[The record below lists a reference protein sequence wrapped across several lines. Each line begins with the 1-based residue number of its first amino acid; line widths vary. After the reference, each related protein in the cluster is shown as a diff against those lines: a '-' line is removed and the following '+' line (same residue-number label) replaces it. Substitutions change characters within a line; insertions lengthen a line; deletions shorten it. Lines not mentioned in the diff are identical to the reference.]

1 MGKPSPDKMDEKRL
15 KQEISGILD
24 NLRRFAFS
32 LTGEKQDAYDLLQE
46 TIVRLL
52 EKGVPD
58 DANTRKWAFRV
69 CKNIWLDQLRANK
82 VRRQWAEAK
91 IVEVEGSQDGQK
103 VADDH
108 MELEEVRKIMAEL
121 PNDQSAIISLV
132 AVEGFS
138 YKEAAAMMDIPVGTV
153 MSRLSRARAAIADSL
168 GKNRET
174 VH

>member
-1 MGKPSPDKMDEKRL
+1 MDEERL
-15 KQEISGILD
+15 KQEISGIMD

-46 TIVRLL
+46 TVVRLL
-52 EKGVPD
+52 EKNVPD
-58 DANTRKWAFRV
+58 DADTRKWAFRV

-82 VRRQWAEAK
+82 VRRLWAESK
-91 IVEVEGSQDGQK
+91 IGEMDNRQDGQK
-103 VADDH
+103 IADDH
-108 MELEEVRKIMAEL
+108 IALEEVKSIMAEL
-121 PNDQSAIISLV
+121 PDEQRTILSLV

-138 YKEAAAMMDIPVGTV
+138 YKEAAEMMDIPVGTV

-168 GKNRET
+168 NQGRET

>member
-1 MGKPSPDKMDEKRL
+1 MDEERL
-15 KQEISGILD
+15 KQEISGIMD

-46 TIVRLL
+46 TVVRLL
-52 EKGVPD
+52 EKNVPD
-58 DANTRKWAFRV
+58 DADTRKWAFRV

-82 VRRQWAEAK
+82 VRRQWTESK
-91 IVEVEGSQDGQK
+91 IGEMDNRQDGQK
-103 VADDH
+103 IADDH
-108 MELEEVRKIMAEL
+108 IALEEIKSIVAEL
-121 PNDQSAIISLV
+121 PDEQRTILSLV

-138 YKEAAAMMDIPVGTV
+138 YKEAAEMMNIPVGTV

-168 GKNRET
+168 NQGRET

>member
-1 MGKPSPDKMDEKRL
+1 MHEERL
-15 KQEISGILD
+15 KQEIGGILD

-52 EKGVPD
+52 EKNVPD
-58 DANTRKWAFRV
+58 DADIRKWAFRV

-82 VRRQWAEAK
+82 VRRLWAESE
-91 IVEVEGSQDGQK
+91 IGEMDNRQDGQK
-103 VADDH
+103 IADDH
-108 MELEEVRKIMAEL
+108 IALEEVKLIMAEL
-121 PNDQSAIISLV
+121 PKDQRTILSLV

-138 YKEAAAMMDIPVGTV
+138 YKEAAEMMNIPVGTV

-168 GKNRET
+168 NQGKRT

>member
-1 MGKPSPDKMDEKRL
+1 MDQERL
-15 KQEISGILD
+15 KQEISGIMD

-52 EKGVPD
+52 EKNVPD
-58 DANTRKWAFRV
+58 DADTRKWAFRV

-82 VRRQWAEAK
+82 VRRQWAESK
-91 IVEVEGSQDGQK
+91 IGEMDNRQDGQK
-103 VADDH
+103 IADDH
-108 MELEEVRKIMAEL
+108 IALEEVKSIMAEL
-121 PNDQSAIISLV
+121 PDEQRTILSLV

-138 YKEAAAMMDIPVGTV
+138 YKEAAEMENIPVGTV

-168 GKNRET
+168 NQGRET

>member
-1 MGKPSPDKMDEKRL
+1 MDEERL
-15 KQEISGILD
+15 KQEISGIMD

-52 EKGVPD
+52 EKNVPD
-58 DANTRKWAFRV
+58 DADTRKWAFRV

-82 VRRQWAEAK
+82 VRRLWAESK
-91 IVEVEGSQDGQK
+91 IGEMDNRQDGQK
-103 VADDH
+103 IADDH
-108 MELEEVRKIMAEL
+108 IALEEVKSIMAEL
-121 PNDQSAIISLV
+121 PHEQRTILSLV
-132 AVEGFS
+132 AGEGFS
-138 YKEAAAMMDIPVGTV
+138 YKEAAEMMNIPVGTV

-168 GKNRET
+168 NQGRET

>member
-1 MGKPSPDKMDEKRL
+1 MDEERL
-15 KQEISGILD
+15 KQEISGIMD

-46 TIVRLL
+46 TVVRLL
-52 EKGVPD
+52 EKNVPD
-58 DANTRKWAFRV
+58 DADTRKWAFRV

-82 VRRQWAEAK
+82 VRRLWAESK
-91 IVEVEGSQDGQK
+91 IGEMDNRQDGQK
-103 VADDH
+103 IADDH
-108 MELEEVRKIMAEL
+108 IALEEVKSIMAEL
-121 PNDQSAIISLV
+121 PDEQRTILSLV

-138 YKEAAAMMDIPVGTV
+138 YKEAAEMMNIPVGTV

-168 GKNRET
+168 NQGRET

>member
-1 MGKPSPDKMDEKRL
+1 M
-15 KQEISGILD
+15 D

-52 EKGVPD
+52 EKNVPD
-58 DANTRKWAFRV
+58 DADTRKWAFRV

-82 VRRQWAEAK
+82 VRRQWAESK
-91 IVEVEGSQDGQK
+91 IGEMDNRQDGQK
-103 VADDH
+103 IADDH
-108 MELEEVRKIMAEL
+108 IALEEVKSIMAEL
-121 PNDQSAIISLV
+121 PDEQRTILSLV

-138 YKEAAAMMDIPVGTV
+138 YKEAAEMENIPVGTV

-168 GKNRET
+168 NQGRET

>member
-1 MGKPSPDKMDEKRL
+1 MHEERL

-52 EKGVPD
+52 EKNVPD
-58 DANTRKWAFRV
+58 DADIRKWAFRV

-82 VRRQWAEAK
+82 VRRRWAESR
-91 IVEVEGSQDGQK
+91 IVEMDNRQDGQK
-103 VADDH
+103 IADDH
-108 MELEEVRKIMAEL
+108 IALEEVKLIMAEL
-121 PNDQSAIISLV
+121 PKEQRTILSLV

-138 YKEAAAMMDIPVGTV
+138 YKEAAEMMNIPVGTV

-168 GKNRET
+168 NQGRET